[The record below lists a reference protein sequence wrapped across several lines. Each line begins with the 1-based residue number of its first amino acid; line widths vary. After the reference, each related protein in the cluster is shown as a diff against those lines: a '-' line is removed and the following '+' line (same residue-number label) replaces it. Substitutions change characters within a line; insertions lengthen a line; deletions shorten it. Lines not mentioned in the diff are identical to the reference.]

1 MELIEIAQL
10 VTGVA
15 TLLVATVLIWQMI
28 IQKRTLDIAHN
39 DADSNVSLMA
49 MDTRSRTNEWF
60 AENCTPE
67 MADKLDKGLDTF
79 TEKEKL
85 VINTYWRNTMRV
97 LSTEWRLGRLTDQRW
112 YYKHTFKNEGMLHLK
127 AFRDVYNSNALGRDL
142 SKQYA
147 SAYSGMRDLGI
158 EAYEEVT
165 GEVIDRENN

>member
-1 MELIEIAQL
+1 MDLLVLAQL
-10 VTGVA
+10 VTGIA
-15 TLLVATVLIWQMI
+15 TLVVASVLIWQMI

-85 VINTYWRNTMRV
+85 VINTYWRSTMRV
-97 LSTEWRLGRLTDQRW
+97 LSTEWRLGRLIDQKW
-112 YYKHTFKNEGMLHLK
+112 YYKNTFLNEGMLHLK
-127 AFRDVYNSNALGRDL
+127 AFRDVYNHHMISMTRGIDGSNNDL
-142 SKQYA
+142 
-147 SAYSGMRDLGI
+147 YSGMRDLGR
-158 EAYEEVT
+158 EAYEET
-165 GEVIDRENN
+165 EPQKTK

>member
-10 VTGVA
+10 VTGIA
-15 TLLVATVLIWQMI
+15 TLVVASVLIWQMI

-67 MADKLDKGLDTF
+67 MAEKLDNDLDTF

-85 VINTYWRNTMRV
+85 VINTYWRSTMRV
-97 LSTEWRLGRLTDQRW
+97 LSTEWRLGRLVDQDW
-112 YYKHTFKNEGMLHLK
+112 YYKNTYRNEGMLHLK
-127 AFRDVYNSNALGRDL
+127 SFRDVYENQSASMGRGVKSGSNNDLYAGMRKLGR
-142 SKQYA
+142 
-147 SAYSGMRDLGI
+147 
-158 EAYEEVT
+158 EAYEEA
-165 GEVIDRENN
+165 NS